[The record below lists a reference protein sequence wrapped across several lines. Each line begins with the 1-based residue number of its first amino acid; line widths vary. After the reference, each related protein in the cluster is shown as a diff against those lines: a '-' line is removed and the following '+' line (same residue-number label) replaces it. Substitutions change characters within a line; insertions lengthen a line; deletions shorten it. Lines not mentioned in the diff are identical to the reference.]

1 MIVTLRKKKGWLKF
15 LLSNRK
21 AILSHRVSTLSLLTI
36 DYKAEM
42 ARIQAE
48 MRDIISAEKKSQTM
62 LEAVFRGI
70 GYGID

>member
-1 MIVTLRKKKGWLKF
+1 MIVTLRKKKGRLKF